1 MKKLSLLLLTAL
13 AAGTVPALAAWN
25 EVGQVS
31 VHDGGDRFM
40 RDVRMGGPV
49 ERLQLTAEGRNIFC
63 RSVRAEFGN
72 GADREIFR
80 GVLKRGQPATIDLPG
95 ERRSINNLSFQCA
108 SQSRGGATIR
118 VSADLGRYGDTW
130 RRNPDFSRLWGKLF
144 NLSSNLVNDWQYLG
158 AEEFSGRND
167 RENSFAGWRGRRI
180 DALALKPI
188 NGDARCSRVVAH
200 FGNNRDQ
207 RLDVN
212 RGDVLRAGQ
221 YYKLDVPGGYRNLES
236 LSLRCRP
243 TNARRVTIQI
253 FTSK

>member
-1 MKKLSLLLLTAL
+1 M

-25 EVGQVS
+25 EVGRVS
-31 VHDGGDRFM
+31 VRDGADRVRGM
-40 RDVRMGGPV
+40 RMGGPV

-80 GVLKRGQPATIDLPG
+80 GTLKRNNPTMIDLPG
-95 ERRSINNLSFQCA
+95 ERRNINNLSFQCA
-108 SQSRGGATIR
+108 SRSRGEATIR
-118 VSADLGRYGDTW
+118 VSADVGRYADTW
-130 RRNPDFSRLWGKLF
+130 RRNPDFSRLWSNMF

-167 RENSFAGWRGRRI
+167 RETAFAGWRGRRI

-200 FGNNRDQ
+200 FRNDQ
-207 RLDVN
+207 DRPLEVN
-212 RGDVLRAGQ
+212 RGDRLRAGQ

-243 TNARRVTIQI
+243 ANARRVTIQI
-253 FTSK
+253 FASK